1 MLVCIILRDDALLC
15 SRPMALSREE
25 SIASLRLLVCM
36 AKADGVL
43 HERERELLEASLGE
57 VELPDGITLQWLF
70 EEPTELGTLLS
81 QLRSEEAKDEAYA
94 AVYALACADGDC
106 SPPERAMLVEIRDG
120 LGIDAA
126 QDDHLARL
134 FIPAH
139 QQAASTTTPMLDAM
153 ARKDA
158 IDGETRKCAIVSALL
173 GAFPFP
179 GLSIATDLVIAGLQ
193 VGLARDIGALWGQ
206 QMDTAQAKGILA
218 GFGVGT
224 GARIALSNL
233 VKLLPGWGSAFGAV
247 SAYASS
253 YAVGR
258 VMNAYF
264 EEGRGLDSK
273 ELARRFKA
281 AKEEGKQAYQS
292 DSAAIEHSGA
302 AHGDALR
309 DLEAQLAAGKIT
321 QAEFQQRVD
330 AMVAP
335 LVAR

>member
-1 MLVCIILRDDALLC
+1 M
-15 SRPMALSREE
+15 PLSREE

-43 HERERELLEASLGE
+43 HERERDLLEASLGE
-57 VELPDGITLQWLF
+57 AELPDGITLQWLF
-70 EEPTELGTLLS
+70 DEPGDVKAILS
-81 QLRSEEAKDEAYA
+81 QLRSEEARDEAYA

-106 SPPERAMLVEIRDG
+106 SPPERALLIEIRDA
-120 LGIDAA
+120 LGIDAM

-134 FIPAH
+134 FIPSH
-139 QQAASTTTPMLDAM
+139 QQAGSSATPMLDSM

-158 IDGETRKCAIVSALL
+158 VERETRKCAIVSALL

-179 GLSIATDLVIAGLQ
+179 GLSIATDLMIAALQ

-247 SAYASS
+247 SGYASS

-258 VMNAYF
+258 VINAYF
-264 EEGRGLDSK
+264 EEGRGLDAK

-281 AKEEGKQAYQS
+281 AKEEGKQAYAA
-292 DSAAIEHSGA
+292 DSATIESGGA
-302 AHGDALR
+302 AHGEALR
-309 DLEAQLAAGKIT
+309 ALEADLAAGKIT
-321 QAEFQQRVD
+321 QAEFQRSVD
-330 AMVAP
+330 ALVAP
-335 LVAR
+335 LVTR